1 MNLLPGRRS
10 GALLDLGVL
19 ALLLLLPLLLF
30 APVALGH
37 KTLLPADSLF
47 MFEPYRAATADLGVD
62 FPQNHLVTDLILEN
76 YAWKRFIVEAIRG
89 RELPLWDPYIFAGH
103 PFLAN
108 GQHSA
113 LYPLSLVFYVLPL
126 WRAYGVFA
134 WLQLG
139 VAGTFAYLFAR
150 VLGVRRLGG
159 LIAGITFQFSGFM
172 VVSVV
177 HPMVIAG
184 ASWLPFI
191 LGMVELVIQ
200 QRPALGR
207 RPATL
212 PWALL
217 GALGLGCQ
225 MLAGHAENTYF
236 ILLVTAAYALWRL
249 LYASTRLSGSVHGG
263 AKKPGFSHEET
274 SGRRKNVRTQYHFAC
289 RPSENPVSDGSEA
302 TPPERLRLSYGGGTS
317 RWAGRLKHL
326 ARPVMWLALMIV
338 LGLALGAVQFVP
350 LVEVVAGSF
359 RGGEAAATLRQVR
372 GWAYPWRRLIT
383 FGIPNFFG
391 NPAHHGYFDLFT
403 WRWTPALALRD
414 GQYIDWGI
422 KNYVEGGAY
431 LGLLPLFLATIAVLH
446 WLRPHISRI
455 THHASRITFHASR
468 SLFHSIPSAR
478 HAIPFFALLSLFSLG
493 CIFGTPL
500 YALVYALPVI
510 KQSHSPFRW
519 VFPLTLSVAVLAG
532 FGLEVVQRS
541 RGQDAGGKE
550 QEAGGK
556 EQEIS
561 RWSSLSNLF
570 LLNASPSLVT
580 VLAALAFWGGIVTLL
595 GLTLSRILFAQ
606 MEPLV
611 AQMFLSLAKA
621 PAAFPDHR
629 AFYSYEFKW
638 MALFGLLLTGTG
650 IVLRVSRCPIFVR
663 RRPVWELLAVGLLVL
678 DFVTF
683 GAGFHP
689 AVEPALLEYTP
700 PVVDFLR
707 QDTSQWRYA
716 TFTPP
721 GTTKTMNANVGMF
734 YGLQTVAGY
743 DSLFSRRYAD
753 YMALIEEQD
762 ELQYNRIAS
771 FSEWS
776 SLDSPLT
783 DLLNVK
789 YVITEVEIPNP
800 AKYRLV
806 YQDAAVRVYENL
818 ATVPRAFTLPAS
830 AAVVADDVARAL
842 RTYDPHHFVILETA
856 TQDTTADLQPETCD
870 LKPETLTHY
879 TINEVSV
886 DVQVVEPS
894 WLILTDAYFPGWKAF
909 VRPRGAAEDVEEQ
922 VEVHRVNGVFR
933 GVRVDPGA
941 WTVRFKYSPD
951 SVKVGAFITFI
962 AGMLLLFLIG
972 LYLWRFFYR
981 EADDA
986 STVRRVAKNS
996 IAPIV
1001 LNLFNRAIDFA
1012 FAALMARILEP
1023 VGNGRYATAINI
1035 YLWFDIIANFGLDM
1049 VLMREVARDRSGARR
1064 AFVNTIVLRLLLFV
1078 AVAPALATFLVGWQ
1092 TLGRPLAGETVWAV
1106 VLLYV
1111 GLLPGSL
1118 AYGLA
1123 ALFRGYEKHEYPAAI
1138 QTVTTILKVTLGV
1151 LALVGGLR
1159 IVGLAGVSILT
1170 NVATLVILVLLARR
1184 LIWAE
1189 LPTAAVRVDWRLQ
1202 RTMLAESW
1210 ALMASLLLQALFTG
1224 VNVVLLQQLQGD
1236 AVVGWYDAARKW
1248 VDALNIIP
1256 SFFTFAV
1263 FPVMSRQ
1270 AAQDRSGLRRSY
1282 HLSVKLLAMIA
1293 LPMAVLVTLLATP
1306 LVGLLSGAKFLPH
1319 GAVVLQ
1325 LLIWSILFGWI
1336 NSLTNYVLI
1345 ALNRQRYVLLAS
1357 GARVLFTVVANLLF
1371 VRTFSYVASAWIIIG
1386 GELLLVLLFYAD
1398 LRRQVGSVGWVR
1410 TLGRPALAGL
1420 AMAATA
1426 WAIASFSRPLALVAS
1441 LVVYL
1446 AALILLRALTPEE
1459 WQLLS
1464 PLIPAPLR
1472 RLVSV

>member
-1 MNLLPGRRS
+1 MTGRTQSERGS
-10 GALLDLGVL
+10 LRTHSDALLELGAV

-30 APVALGH
+30 APVALGRR
-37 KTLLPADSLF
+37 TLLPADALF
-47 MFEPYRAATADLGVD
+47 VFEPYRSISPDPVVSA
-62 FPQNHLVTDLILEN
+62 PHNHLVTDLILEN
-76 YAWKRFIVEAIRG
+76 YAWKRFIVEAIRN

-139 VAGTFAYLFAR
+139 LAGISAYLLAR
-150 VLGVRRLGG
+150 VLGTGRLGG

-172 VVSVV
+172 VVSAV

-184 ASWLPFI
+184 ASWLPFM
-191 LGMVELVIQ
+191 LAMVELIVQ

-236 ILLVTAAYALWRL
+236 VLLVTGAFAVWRL
-249 LYASTRLSGSVHGG
+249 IGQA
-263 AKKPGFSHEET
+263 
-274 SGRRKNVRTQYHFAC
+274 
-289 RPSENPVSDGSEA
+289 
-302 TPPERLRLSYGGGTS
+302 
-317 RWAGRLKHL
+317 AGRHSGERRWEGWMAGS
-326 ARPVMWLALMIV
+326 ARAVVWLAVMLV

-359 RGGEAAATLRQVR
+359 RGGEAAASLEQVR

-383 FGIPNFFG
+383 FGVPNFFG

-403 WRWTPALALRD
+403 GRWAPALTFPD

-431 LGLLPLFLATIAVLH
+431 LGLLPLFLAAIAVIR
-446 WLRPHISRI
+446 WLKPHVLRI
-455 THHASRITFHASR
+455 TYYVLRNTDHVSRFTFDASR
-468 SLFHSIPSAR
+468 STHHSASGAR
-478 HAIPFFALLSLFSLG
+478 HAIPFFTLLSLFSLG

-500 YALVYALPVI
+500 YALVYALPVLE
-510 KQSHSPFRW
+510 QSHSPFRW
-519 VFPLTLSVAVLAG
+519 VFPLTVSVAVLAA
-532 FGLEVVQRS
+532 FGVSELQITNYKLQITNCKLQIANCKSKIQNSKVQGSKPEVCSPFSILHSLLSTLCS
-541 RGQDAGGKE
+541 R
-550 QEAGGK
+550 
-556 EQEIS
+556 
-561 RWSSLSNLF
+561 LSTLF
-570 LLNASPSLVT
+570 LLNARFSVVSF
-580 VLAALAFWGGIVTLL
+580 LAGLAFWGGVATLGGL
-595 GLTLSRILFAQ
+595 GLSRVCFGRW
-606 MEPLV
+606 EPLV
-611 AQMFLSLAKA
+611 ERVFLSLAKA
-621 PAAFPDHR
+621 PEAFPDHR

-638 MALFGLLLTGTG
+638 VALFGLLLTGTG
-650 IVLRVSRCPIFVR
+650 AVLRVSRCPIFVR
-663 RRPVWELLAVGLLVL
+663 RRPVWEFLAVGLLVL

-689 AVEPALLEYTP
+689 AVDPALLERTP

-707 QDTSQWRYA
+707 QEPSLWRYA

-753 YMALIEEQD
+753 YMGLIEAQD

-771 FSEWS
+771 FKEWS

-800 AKYRLV
+800 AKYRPV
-806 YQDAAVRVYENL
+806 YEDAGVRVYENL
-818 ATVPRAFTLPAS
+818 AAMPRAFTLPAS
-830 AAVVADDVARAL
+830 AAVVTDDVAEAL
-842 RTYDPHHFVILETA
+842 RTYDPRCFVILEA
-856 TQDTTADLQPETCD
+856 GSEAAPQDTTDNPQPAACSLQPGTASV
-870 LKPETLTHY
+870 TRY

-886 DVQVVEPS
+886 DAQVGEPS
-894 WLILTDAYFPGWKAF
+894 WLILVDAYFPGWKAF
-909 VRPRGAAEDVEEQ
+909 VRPQGATEDAEQ
-922 VEVHRVNGVFR
+922 EVQIDPVDGVFR
-933 GVRVDPGA
+933 GVPVSPGA

-951 SVKVGAFITFI
+951 SVKIGGFISFI
-962 AGMLLLFLIG
+962 AGMVVLFLTG

-981 EADDA
+981 EEDDA

-1035 YLWFDIIANFGLDM
+1035 YLWFDILANFGLDM
-1049 VLMREVARDRSGARR
+1049 VLMREVARDRTEGRR
-1064 AFVNTIVLRLLLFV
+1064 LFLNTTALRLLLYV
-1078 AVAPALATFLVGWQ
+1078 AAAPVLGAFLGGWQ
-1092 TLGRPLAGETVWAV
+1092 SLGTPLARETVWAV

-1111 GLLPGSL
+1111 GLLPGSV

-1123 ALFRGYEKHEYPAAI
+1123 ALFRGCEKHEYPAAI
-1138 QTVTTILKVTLGV
+1138 QTVTTILRVTLGV
-1151 LALVGGLR
+1151 IALVAGMR
-1159 IVGLAGVSILT
+1159 IVGLAAASILT
-1170 NVATLVILVLLARR
+1170 NVATLAILAILARR
-1184 LIWAE
+1184 LIWDE
-1189 LPTAAVRVDWRLQ
+1189 LPGTAGRVDWRMQ
-1202 RTMLAESW
+1202 RSLLAQSW
-1210 ALMASLLLQALFTG
+1210 PLMASLLLQQLFAG

-1248 VDALNIIP
+1248 VDALNLIP

-1270 AAQDRSGLRRSY
+1270 AAEDRSGLQRSY
-1282 HLSVKLLAMIA
+1282 RLSVKLLTMIA
-1293 LPMAVLVTLLATP
+1293 LPVAVLITLLATP

-1319 GAVVLQ
+1319 GAIVLQ

-1357 GARVLFTVVANLLF
+1357 GARVLFTIAANFLF

-1386 GELLLVLLFYAD
+1386 GELLLLVLFNVD
-1398 LRRQVGSVGWVR
+1398 LRRQLGPVGWGR
-1410 TLGRPALAGL
+1410 TLGRPVVAGL
-1420 AMAATA
+1420 AMGAAA
-1426 WAIASFSRPLALVAS
+1426 WAVALFSRPLA
-1441 LVVYL
+1441 VVVGLIVYPL
-1446 AALILLRALTPEE
+1446 ALILLRALTPEE
-1459 WQLLS
+1459 WEML
-1464 PLIPAPLR
+1464 APLVPGGGR
-1472 RLVSV
+1472 LARLVRAPKAPT

>member
-1 MNLLPGRRS
+1 VIYRRRGDVSRPS
-10 GALLDLGVL
+10 GWFQRGDARKYGDVFLDLGVL
-19 ALLLLLPLLLF
+19 LLLLLLPLLLF
-30 APVALGH
+30 APVALGS
-37 KTLLPADSLF
+37 KTLLPADSVF
-47 MFEPYRAATADLGVD
+47 VFEPYRAAASELGVA
-62 FPQNHLVTDLILEN
+62 FPHNHLVADLILEN
-76 YAWKRFIVEAIRG
+76 YVWKRFLVEALHSRA
-89 RELPLWDPYIFAGH
+89 LPLWDPYIFAGH

-139 VAGTFAYLFAR
+139 VAGIFAHLLAR

-172 VVSVV
+172 LVSVV

-191 LGMVELVIQ
+191 LAMVELLVR

-207 RPATL
+207 TPATL

-236 ILLVTAAYALWRL
+236 VLLVTGAFAVWRL
-249 LYASTRLSGSVHGG
+249 ISSFTPSSSTHLPSTHL
-263 AKKPGFSHEET
+263 PPIEET
-274 SGRRKNVRTQYHFAC
+274 SKWVDEAKHLVR
-289 RPSENPVSDGSEA
+289 PVS
-302 TPPERLRLSYGGGTS
+302 
-317 RWAGRLKHL
+317 
-326 ARPVMWLALMIV
+326 WLAVMLV

-350 LVEVVAGSF
+350 LVEVVTTSF
-359 RGGEAAATLRQVR
+359 RGGEAAASLQQVL

-403 WRWTPALALRD
+403 WRWEPALTFAD

-431 LGLLPLFLATIAVLH
+431 LGLLPLFLSAIAILSYVI
-446 WLRPHISRI
+446 RPASYVRRRPSYVSRLASQARITNHASRITNHALRI
-455 THHASRITFHASR
+455 THHASRITSH
-468 SLFHSIPSAR
+468 P
-478 HAIPFFALLSLFSLG
+478 IPFFTLLALFSLG

-500 YALVYALPVI
+500 YALVYALPVLE
-510 KQSHSPFRW
+510 QSHSPFRW

-532 FGLEVVQRS
+532 FGVGVVQRTRSEVQGPKSKVQS
-541 RGQDAGGKE
+541 R
-550 QEAGGK
+550 
-556 EQEIS
+556 IS
-561 RWSSLSNLF
+561 NLKSQISNLF
-570 LLNASPSLVT
+570 LLNTSFSLIT
-580 VLAALAFWGGIVTLL
+580 VLAALAFWVGIAVLA
-595 GLTLSRILFAQ
+595 GLALSRVFFVQI
-606 MEPLV
+606 EPLI
-611 AQMFLSLAKA
+611 ARTFLGLAKA

-638 MALFGLLLTGTG
+638 VALFGLLLTGTG

-663 RRPVWELLAVGLLVL
+663 RRPVWEFLAVGLLVL

-683 GAGFHP
+683 GAGFYP
-689 AVEPALLEYTP
+689 AVDPALLDYVP
-700 PVVDFLR
+700 PVVEFLR
-707 QDTSQWRYA
+707 QDPTPWRYA

-721 GTTKTMNANVGMF
+721 GTTKTMSANVGMF

-743 DSLFSRRYAD
+743 DSLFSRTYAD

-771 FSEWS
+771 FGEWS

-789 YVITEVEIPNP
+789 YVVTEIEIPNP

-818 ATVPRAFTLPAS
+818 AALPRAFTLPTS
-830 AAVVADDVARAL
+830 AAVVAEDVAQAL
-842 RTYDPHHFVILETA
+842 RTYDPHHFVILESA
-856 TQDTTADLQPETCD
+856 VQDTPVRDQPETWN
-870 LKPETLTHY
+870 LKPETITHY
-879 TINEVSV
+879 TINEVWV
-886 DVQVVEPS
+886 DVRVDGSS
-894 WLILTDAYFPGWKAF
+894 WLVLADAYFPGWKAF
-909 VRPRGAAEDVEEQ
+909 VRPQGAGEDAEQQ
-922 VEVHRVNGVFR
+922 VEIYRVDGAFR
-933 GVRVDPGA
+933 GVPVEPGA

-951 SVKVGAFITFI
+951 SVKLGAFVSFI
-962 AGMLLLFLIG
+962 AGMLVLFLTG

-981 EADDA
+981 EEDDA

-1012 FAALMARILEP
+1012 FAALVARILEP

-1049 VLMREVARDRSGARR
+1049 VLMREVARDRSRARQL
-1064 AFVNTIVLRLLLFV
+1064 FVNTTVLRLLLFV
-1078 AVAPALATFLVGWQ
+1078 AVAPLLGGFLVGWQ
-1092 TLGRPLAGETVWAV
+1092 AVGEPKAAETVWAV
-1106 VLLYV
+1106 VLLYA
-1111 GLLPGSL
+1111 GLLPGSV

-1123 ALFRGYEKHEYPAAI
+1123 ALFRGCEKHEYPAAI

-1151 LALVGGLR
+1151 VALVGGLR

-1170 NVATLVILVLLARR
+1170 NAATLAILALLARR
-1184 LIWAE
+1184 SIWPE
-1189 LPTAAVRVDWRLQ
+1189 LPPGRARVEGHLQ
-1202 RTMLAESW
+1202 RAMLVESW
-1210 ALMASLLLQALFTG
+1210 PLMASLLLQQLFTG
-1224 VNVVLLQQLQGD
+1224 VNVLLLQQLQGD

-1248 VDALNIIP
+1248 VDALNIVP
-1256 SFFTFAV
+1256 QFFTFAV

-1270 AAQDRSGLRRSY
+1270 AAQDRSGLQVSY
-1282 HLSVKLLAMIA
+1282 RLSVKLLTMVG
-1293 LPMAVLVTLLATP
+1293 LPAAVLITFLSTP
-1306 LVGLLSGAKFLPH
+1306 LVGLLSGQMFLPH
-1319 GAVVLQ
+1319 GATVLQ
-1325 LLIWSILFGWI
+1325 ILIWSILCGWI

-1345 ALNRQRYVLLAS
+1345 ALNRQRYVLWAS

-1371 VRTFSYVASAWIIIG
+1371 VRTFTATW
-1386 GELLLVLLFYAD
+1386 
-1398 LRRQVGSVGWVR
+1398 
-1410 TLGRPALAGL
+1410 GR
-1420 AMAATA
+1420 
-1426 WAIASFSRPLALVAS
+1426 
-1441 LVVYL
+1441 
-1446 AALILLRALTPEE
+1446 
-1459 WQLLS
+1459 
-1464 PLIPAPLR
+1464 
-1472 RLVSV
+1472 